1 MKDFE
6 VVQGFIRCI
15 YATFYRTDFQKL
27 LLCVRYPK
35 TRPSIFFRTRGK
47 AFQ

>member
-6 VVQGFIRCI
+6 VVQGFIGCI
-15 YATFYRTDFQKL
+15 YATFYRTEFQKL

-35 TRPSIFFRTRGK
+35 TRPSICFRTRGK